1 MSDDRLGVPYQGSKN
16 KIAKQIVSI
25 SEYDMPSDRFEC
37 VLEIKKQNLYCS
49 TANKKVVERL
59 FIPKGQRRTQAVQ
72 LTLF

>member
-1 MSDDRLGVPYQGSKN
+1 
-16 KIAKQIVSI
+16 
-25 SEYDMPSDRFEC
+25 MPSDRFEC